1 MLVADDTRQRS
12 KAAARQQRIKA
23 RERFKRAHRAEKG
36 FARQLK
42 QVAKQVGSI
51 VKGFAPSGY
60 VSDWP
65 VLNDALKKYS
75 DLLRPWATAITA
87 RMIAEVGRRDE
98 TSWNELGRS
107 MGQELKK
114 EIRSAPTGVQMR
126 EKLAESVGLITS
138 LPLEAA
144 QRVHKLTLQ
153 GILNGTRAR
162 ETAKEILRT
171 GEVTQSRAMLIART
185 ETTRTATALVEARAR
200 HVGSIQYEWVTSND
214 SDVRPLHKA
223 LNGKIFSWDEPPIAG
238 ENGERAHPGAIFNCR
253 CHPSPILPSVIE

>member
-1 MLVADDTRQRS
+1 MLVADDNRQRS
-12 KAAARQQRIKA
+12 KAAQRQARIKA

-42 QVAKQVGSI
+42 AVAKQVGAI

-87 RMIAEVGRRDE
+87 RMIAEVSRRDE

-107 MGQELKK
+107 MGQELKR
-114 EIRSAPTGVQMR
+114 EIRSAPTGIQMR
-126 EKLAESVGLITS
+126 EKLEESVGLITS

-185 ETTRTATALVEARAR
+185 ETTRTATALVEARAL
-200 HVGSIQYEWVTSND
+200 HVGSLEYIWRTAHD
-214 SDVRPLHKA
+214 SDVRQLHKD
-223 LNGKIFSWDEPPIAG
+223 LEGTVHRWSEPPVAG
-238 ENGERAHPGAIFNCR
+238 ENGERAHPGSIYNCR
-253 CHPSPILPSVIE
+253 CWPEPILPDIIQ